1 MEKLERKTIKDKKEG
16 TIRKSKINELI
27 KNQTYKQAN
36 IRAIYLKKPMQ

>member
-27 KNQTYKQAN
+27 ESNINKQ
-36 IRAIYLKKPMQ
+36 ILEQFI